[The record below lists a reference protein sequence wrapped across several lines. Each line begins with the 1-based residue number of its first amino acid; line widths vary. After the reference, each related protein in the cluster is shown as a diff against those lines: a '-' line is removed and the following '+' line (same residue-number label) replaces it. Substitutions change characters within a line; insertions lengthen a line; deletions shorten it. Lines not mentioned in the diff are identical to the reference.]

1 MGYKKRTVRNTGEII
16 DEIPESMSE
25 NVPEVVSEMPMSQP
39 EIDDAETQ
47 RKQAIADKRRAS
59 LALARSKIIPKSTLK
74 KQADE
79 AVKATADAV
88 KVKDDE
94 IKIKQEETDAMRLKY
109 ERDRVKQLEDS
120 LMTLQKL
127 IADKPSQSGSFYET
141 KPYPIVNPPVEL
153 PPIKEKYKRPS
164 RAKSVVSERAMDKPS
179 QQTERGSSYGTK
191 HDIPARQER
200 TLQPEKIIPKK
211 SVEPK
216 ITRTSATPTETLIDK
231 SYGEQL
237 QERLR
242 NQAINKIM
250 NDTFGG
256 F

>member
-1 MGYKKRTVRNTGEII
+1 MGYRKRTDTKSDKIT
-16 DEIPESMSE
+16 DELPESIPE
-25 NVPEVVSEMPMSQP
+25 NVPEVVPEMPMSQP

-79 AVKATADAV
+79 AVKATADVV

-94 IKIKQEETDAMRLKY
+94 IKIKQDETDAMRLKY
-109 ERDRVKQLEDS
+109 EKDRIKQLEDS

-127 IADKPSQSGSFYET
+127 IADKPA
-141 KPYPIVNPPVEL
+141 PVVNAPVETA
-153 PPIKEKYKRPS
+153 PVKYKRPS
-164 RAKSVVSERAMDKPS
+164 RAKSVVSERAIDKPS
-179 QQTERGSSYGTK
+179 QSGSSYGTK
-191 HDIPARQER
+191 HDVPAR
-200 TLQPEKIIPKK
+200 QPEKIIPKK
-211 SVEPK
+211 SVESNIIRP
-216 ITRTSATPTETLIDK
+216 ATTETLIDK

-256 F
+256 Y

>member
-1 MGYKKRTVRNTGEII
+1 MGYRKRTDAKTDKIT
-16 DEIPESMSE
+16 DEIPESIPE
-25 NVPEVVSEMPMSQP
+25 NVPEAVPEMPIP
-39 EIDDAETQ
+39 EAEIDDAETI

-79 AVKATADAV
+79 AVKAVADVV
-88 KVKDDE
+88 KVKDDV

-109 ERDRVKQLEDS
+109 EKERVKQLEDS

-127 IADKPSQSGSFYET
+127 IVERPM
-141 KPYPIVNPPVEL
+141 PVVNAPVETA
-153 PPIKEKYKRPS
+153 PVKEKYKRPS
-164 RAKSVVSERAMDKPS
+164 RAKSAIDKTSQSVSP
-179 QQTERGSSYGTK
+179 YGTK
-191 HDIPARQER
+191 HDVPTRQER

-216 ITRTSATPTETLIDK
+216 ITRTSATTETLIDK

>member
-1 MGYKKRTVRNTGEII
+1 MGYRKRTDAKTDKIT
-16 DEIPESMSE
+16 DEIPESIPE
-25 NVPEVVSEMPMSQP
+25 NVPEAVPEMPIP
-39 EIDDAETQ
+39 EVPEGTRPTTRAEGTRPTTRAEAEIDDAETI

-79 AVKATADAV
+79 AVKAVADVV
-88 KVKDDE
+88 KVKDDV

-109 ERDRVKQLEDS
+109 EKDRVKQLEDS

-127 IADKPSQSGSFYET
+127 IADKPS
-141 KPYPIVNPPVEL
+141 PVVNAPVETA
-153 PPIKEKYKRPS
+153 PVKYKRPS
-164 RAKSVVSERAMDKPS
+164 RAKSVVSERAIEKPS
-179 QQTERGSSYGTK
+179 QSGSPYGTK
-191 HDIPARQER
+191 HDVPAR
-200 TLQPEKIIPKK
+200 QPEKIIPKK

-216 ITRTSATPTETLIDK
+216 ITRTSATTETLIDK

>member
-1 MGYKKRTVRNTGEII
+1 MGYRKRTDRNTDEIT
-16 DEIPESMSE
+16 DEIPESIPEVLKDCPTTRAE
-25 NVPEVVSEMPMSQP
+25 NVPLATPELPMPQP
-39 EIDDAETQ
+39 EIDAAESI

-79 AVKATADAV
+79 AVK
-88 KVKDDE
+88 VKDDI
-94 IKIKQEETDAMRLKY
+94 IKVKQEETDAMRLKY
-109 ERDRVKQLEDS
+109 ERERVKQLEDS

-127 IADKPSQSGSFYET
+127 IVDRPAPAPVPVES
-141 KPYPIVNPPVEL
+141 PPV
-153 PPIKEKYKRPS
+153 KETQVKYKRPS
-164 RAKSVVSERAMDKPS
+164 RAKSATSERVIDKHDVPARQS
-179 QQTERGSSYGTK
+179 SKSDSSYGT
-191 HDIPARQER
+191 
-200 TLQPEKIIPKK
+200 QPTQPTQIIPKK
-211 SVEPK
+211 SIEPK
-216 ITRTSATPTETLIDK
+216 ITRPPTTETLIDK

-242 NQAINKIM
+242 SQAINKIM

>member
-1 MGYKKRTVRNTGEII
+1 MGYRKRTDAKTDKIT
-16 DEIPESMSE
+16 DEIPESIPE
-25 NVPEVVSEMPMSQP
+25 NVPEAVPEMPMSQP
-39 EIDDAETQ
+39 EIDDAETI

-79 AVKATADAV
+79 AVKAVADVV
-88 KVKDDE
+88 KVKDDV

-109 ERDRVKQLEDS
+109 EKDRVKQLEDS

-127 IADKPSQSGSFYET
+127 IADKPS
-141 KPYPIVNPPVEL
+141 PVVNAPVETA
-153 PPIKEKYKRPS
+153 PIKEKYKRPS
-164 RAKSVVSERAMDKPS
+164 RAKSVVSERAID
-179 QQTERGSSYGTK
+179 K
-191 HDIPARQER
+191 HDVPAR
-200 TLQPEKIIPKK
+200 QPEKIIPKK

-216 ITRTSATPTETLIDK
+216 ITRPSATTTETLIDK

>member
-1 MGYKKRTVRNTGEII
+1 MGYRKRTDAKTDKIT
-16 DEIPESMSE
+16 DEIPESIPE
-25 NVPEVVSEMPMSQP
+25 NVPEAVPEMPIPEP
-39 EIDDAETQ
+39 EIDDAETI

-79 AVKATADAV
+79 AVKAVADVV
-88 KVKDDE
+88 KVKDDV

-109 ERDRVKQLEDS
+109 EKDRVKQLEDS

-127 IADKPSQSGSFYET
+127 IADKPS
-141 KPYPIVNPPVEL
+141 PVVNAPVETA
-153 PPIKEKYKRPS
+153 PVKYKRPS
-164 RAKSVVSERAMDKPS
+164 RAKSVVSERAID
-179 QQTERGSSYGTK
+179 K
-191 HDIPARQER
+191 HDVPAR
-200 TLQPEKIIPKK
+200 QPEKIIPKK

-216 ITRTSATPTETLIDK
+216 ITRTSATTETLIDK

>member
-1 MGYKKRTVRNTGEII
+1 MGYRKRTDTKSDKIT
-16 DEIPESMSE
+16 DEIPESIPE
-25 NVPEVVSEMPMSQP
+25 NVPEAVPEMPIPEALKSVTDP
-39 EIDDAETQ
+39 KGRSEAEIDDAETI

-79 AVKATADAV
+79 AVKAVADVV
-88 KVKDDE
+88 KVKDDV

-109 ERDRVKQLEDS
+109 EKDRVKQLEDS

-127 IADKPSQSGSFYET
+127 IADKPSPVVNAPMET
-141 KPYPIVNPPVEL
+141 APV
-153 PPIKEKYKRPS
+153 KEKYKRPS
-164 RAKSVVSERAMDKPS
+164 RAKSAID
-179 QQTERGSSYGTK
+179 K
-191 HDIPARQER
+191 HDVPAR
-200 TLQPEKIIPKK
+200 QPEKIIPKK

-216 ITRTSATPTETLIDK
+216 ITRTSATTETLIDK